1 MPIASKIS
9 AYNRRRKWEIFLRE
23 LRPSASAEIL
33 DIGFSDREYSAVDN
47 FLEKNYQQPEKI
59 TAIGIDRPDEFRRRY
74 PLVKARQYDGRRIPF
89 GDKQFDIGWSNA
101 VIEHVG
107 GRQRQVEFLKE
118 LKRVGRRCF
127 VTTPNRWFP
136 VEIHSRVPLLH
147 YLPKN
152 IFDLFLRLIGKKW
165 ATGDYLNLLSYRR
178 LKKILAAA
186 DISDYRIIK
195 NKLLGFT
202 LDFIIIF

>member
-1 MPIASKIS
+1 MSFAGKIS

-23 LRPSASAEIL
+23 LRPGANAKIL

-47 FLEKNYQQPEKI
+47 FLEKNYPHLEQV
-59 TAIGIDRPDEFRRRY
+59 TAIGIDRPDEFLRRY
-74 PLVKARQYDGRRIPF
+74 PQVKALQYDGRRLPF
-89 GDKQFDIGWSNA
+89 GDQQFDICWSNA

-107 GRQRQVEFLKE
+107 GRKRQTEFLRE
-118 LKRVGRRCF
+118 IRRVGRKCF
-127 VTTPNRWFP
+127 ITTPNRFFP

-152 IFDLFLRLIGKKW
+152 IFDSFLRLIGKKW
-165 ATGDYLNLLSYRR
+165 ATGDYMNLLSYRQ
-178 LKKILAAA
+178 LKKILSAAG
-186 DISDYRIIK
+186 ISDYRIIR
-195 NKLLGFT
+195 NRLLGFT